1 MLLESDAL
9 NELQLRTAG
18 VADWVLSVLRE
29 CDSGALIESDERVLA
44 LAVSVAC
51 LVLSHS
57 KPLSDS
63 IL

>member
-1 MLLESDAL
+1 MLLESDTL

-18 VADWVLSVLRE
+18 VGDWVLSVLR
-29 CDSGALIESDERVLA
+29 DSGAHIESDERVLA

-57 KPLSDS
+57 NPHSDS

>member
-18 VADWVLSVLRE
+18 VGDWVLSVLRE
-29 CDSGALIESDERVLA
+29 CHPGAHNECDERVLP

-57 KPLSDS
+57 NPLSDS